1 MTRLPCGCVRSAG
14 SPCCKAC
21 HEGEGKGR
29 DVVLGFSALQ
39 LSADRDPLAPHAEPV
54 PAGSLQ
60 LAELLRERRLVR
72 APLSWTR
79 TPPFVAARTAR
90 GRAALGYF
98 HGNCSFSHNDRD
110 PVSSVGLSLRADLTA
125 ASADDQ
131 PAIRTAVGVE
141 SKFQIRDLEPGQS
154 QRLAAGDVERS
165 AVLVRMRA
173 RDGMSQMPPLGSKR
187 VDTAAVELISA
198 WVVDELPVSQRGM

>member
-1 MTRLPCGCVRSAG
+1 
-14 SPCCKAC
+14 
-21 HEGEGKGR
+21 
-29 DVVLGFSALQ
+29 VLGFSALQ

-60 LAELLRERRLVR
+60 LVELLRENRLAHAPASWER
-72 APLSWTR
+72 AP
-79 TPPFVAARTAR
+79 PVVAARTPR

-98 HGNCSFSHNDRD
+98 HGNCSFCHNDRD

-125 ASADDQ
+125 ATADEQ
-131 PAIRTAVGVE
+131 PAIRSAVDVP
-141 SKFQIRDLEPGQS
+141 SKFQIRGIEPDRS
-154 QRLAAGDVERS
+154 RRLAAGDVERS

-187 VDTAAVELISA
+187 VDTTALELISK
-198 WVVDELPVSQRGM
+198 WVVDDLPVPARR